1 MTWASTIGSH
11 FMAGYPLG
19 KLLLMAEFWIDEDQL
34 DALTNEAGKSTWTFP
49 VIGGI
54 VGSRNAGSEGF

>member
-1 MTWASTIGSH
+1 
-11 FMAGYPLG
+11 MAGYPLD